1 MSPISIKTR
10 FAPLAL
16 TALLA
21 ACAPSAEKSGRDLYA
36 TYCTACHGPAG
47 RGGGA
52 LAADLDR
59 PVPDL
64 TLIADRN
71 GGTFPTTRVMSVI
84 DGYTRVREGN
94 VTMPEFGA
102 DLQAGPLVLY
112 DAGDGRAVP
121 TPARLVALAEYLKS
135 IQRAN

>member
-1 MSPISIKTR
+1 MKTR
-10 FAPLAL
+10 LTLL
-16 TALLA
+16 TAALPALVV
-21 ACAPSAEKSGRDLYA
+21 ACAPQPETVGKSLYQS
-36 TYCTACHGPAG
+36 YCTACHGPSG
-47 RGGGA
+47 QGDGP

-64 TLIADRN
+64 TLIAERN
-71 GGTFPTTRVMSVI
+71 GGTFPTARVMSVI

-112 DAGDGRAVP
+112 DSGDGKPSP
-121 TPARLVALAEYLKS
+121 TPSKLIALAEYLES
-135 IQRAN
+135 IQR